1 MLSSSSIWT
10 FELLEQ
16 GGKPKEPIM
25 LHDFPREVQLTEGE
39 WSAGIQFLTEVA
51 LNRPWYGGT
60 MRLFPPSID
69 VIS

>member
-1 MLSSSSIWT
+1 
-10 FELLEQ
+10 
-16 GGKPKEPIM
+16 M

-39 WSAGIQFLTEVA
+39 WSAGIQFLTEGA
-51 LNRPWYGGT
+51 PNRPWYGGT

>member
-1 MLSSSSIWT
+1 LSWAGR
-10 FELLEQ
+10 Q
-16 GGKPKEPIM
+16 AKEPIM

-51 LNRPWYGGT
+51 PNRPWCGGT
-60 MRLFPPSID
+60 MRLFPSSIV